1 MRSPQPRCS
10 ACLTLYPE
18 LAPADTCSV
27 VRFYWFGKAFEGR
40 FRRPAAR
47 PFRRRT
53 AMMGT
58 GQRFYGHTGGLAVSE
73 LNMET
78 PGEDA
83 AEQARPVTAEDDT
96 ADDEELEET
105 PLEVDEADAAE
116 QTRDAGYDDE
126 DYR

>member
-1 MRSPQPRCS
+1 
-10 ACLTLYPE
+10 
-18 LAPADTCSV
+18 
-27 VRFYWFGKAFEGR
+27 
-40 FRRPAAR
+40 
-47 PFRRRT
+47 
-53 AMMGT
+53 MMGT

-83 AEQARPVTAEDDT
+83 AEQARPLAAEED
-96 ADDEELEET
+96 AADEELAET